1 MHPMFNYPWQQL
13 VLDTFME
20 LNPVSLQSK
29 ANKAERVIC
38 ERLRDP
44 TPTFHERTAL
54 HNALR
59 ELQLLFPQNSK
70 QQESREMKNT
80 HVRLLPRTRASAA
93 KSRVVEQLS
102 TSETGKVLQISSGAV
117 KARMPSAKRELKNR
131 KRSRRSA
138 Q

>member
-1 MHPMFNYPWQQL
+1 
-13 VLDTFME
+13 ME
-20 LNPVSLQSK
+20 LNSGNLQSK

-59 ELQLLFPQNSK
+59 ELQLLFNQNSK

-80 HVRLLPRTRASAA
+80 HVRLLPRTGAAAA
-93 KSRVVEQLS
+93 KISRRRAAPNQRNA
-102 TSETGKVLQISSGAV
+102 KVLQISSTAV
-117 KARMPSAKRELKNR
+117 KGTNAQREEGPQ
-131 KRSRRSA
+131 RS
-138 Q
+138 